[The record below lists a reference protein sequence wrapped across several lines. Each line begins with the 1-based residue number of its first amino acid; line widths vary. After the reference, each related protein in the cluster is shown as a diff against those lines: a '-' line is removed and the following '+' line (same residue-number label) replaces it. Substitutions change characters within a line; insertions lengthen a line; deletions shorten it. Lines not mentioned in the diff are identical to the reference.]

1 MSPKFIIKSAFRA
14 LRKHKMRSL
23 LTTLGIIV
31 GIISIITVMSIGQ
44 GAKQKVKEQ
53 IEDLGTNFII
63 VFSGTSKG
71 FHPFGAKKF
80 KRSDYKAI
88 VEECDQIKHISPI
101 AIKRSIRVVYNNVN
115 WSTNITGIKA
125 NFTKIRNWPL
135 AKGDFFSEEDNQSG
149 AKVAVIGKTV
159 EDNLFCGENP
169 IGKKIRI
176 KNIPFK
182 VIGVLTEKGKH
193 PSGEDQNDSIM
204 IPLKTVQRKI
214 VGSYNFPAM
223 IICGKQKDQLN
234 VLANEIRGVLRQEHN
249 LSPKDEDNFI
259 LISQNDI
266 SQAVGA
272 AQMVLNLLLIAVASI
287 SLLVGGI
294 GIMNIM
300 LVTVTERTREIG
312 MRMALGAPSHTIL
325 RQFIMESII
334 LCFTG
339 GSIGV
344 FIGINLAKLLSMLFG
359 WTVFISYPSIVVS
372 LLSAVLVGLFFGFYP
387 AYKASKLN
395 PIEALEEH

>member
-1 MSPKFIIKSAFRA
+1 
-14 LRKHKMRSL
+14 
-23 LTTLGIIV
+23 
-31 GIISIITVMSIGQ
+31 
-44 GAKQKVKEQ
+44 
-53 IEDLGTNFII
+53 
-63 VFSGTSKG
+63 
-71 FHPFGAKKF
+71 
-80 KRSDYKAI
+80 
-88 VEECDQIKHISPI
+88 
-101 AIKRSIRVVYNNVN
+101 
-115 WSTNITGIKA
+115 
-125 NFTKIRNWPL
+125 
-135 AKGDFFSEEDNQSG
+135 
-149 AKVAVIGKTV
+149 
-159 EDNLFCGENP
+159 
-169 IGKKIRI
+169 
-176 KNIPFK
+176 
-182 VIGVLTEKGKH
+182 
-193 PSGEDQNDSIM
+193 M
-204 IPLKTVQRKI
+204 I
-214 VGSYNFPAM
+214 
-223 IICGKQKDQLN
+223 
-234 VLANEIRGVLRQEHN
+234 
-249 LSPKDEDNFI
+249 KDEDDFI